1 MNHLVMIEI
10 DNLIALISLI
20 VANGLA
26 IGGVFLRL
34 NIKIAS
40 LSRDYISLKNDIEE
54 HKLSTKSDLK
64 EFKDIVLRDKVDNR
78 DDHQRMV
85 NELNSINKSISDMR
99 VDVIKAIKD
108 KF

>member
-1 MNHLVMIEI
+1 MIEI

-40 LSRDYISLKNDIEE
+40 LSGDYISLKNDIEE
-54 HKLSTKSDLK
+54 HKISTKSDLK